1 MSQAGWTPTAA
12 ETVVALNADW
22 FQILQQNSPQLLE
35 KQRYLLQNLGK
46 HPQWMPWIEKH
57 PETASLL
64 VLADTPTRFT
74 KSLINDECY
83 DVITGLFVQHAARDE
98 AIALAQALEKN
109 RNLICRLAR
118 RGLIGSQALFLF
130 PRNNPGAAE
139 YERWLAEVLNDTLG
153 QSEEQ
158 LSSLLNF
165 LFEQGA
171 SLRSQMIDKESF
183 RYTFRQELW
192 PKFMRV
198 VNHGQQPL
206 EFYVNDSH
214 LWDLLALP
222 QGEALLNKWGAK
234 SGLGYSPADVLFG
247 NEAYPKSLHLA
258 FIDAVLNDDENT
270 LVALLE
276 WGRTP
281 LFQQLF
287 FRLPADLT
295 PKLYEGLANAGANYP
310 SELEYYASLSDSA
323 LNDELNPKS
332 GGLLSNVPGYDALSV
347 IGKFAQGRRVT
358 GGDLAFATAD
368 MGDLAV
374 TIFTFGAATALTSS
388 AKTVAKSAAK
398 AAVKTTARQLME
410 KKLGQKVAE
419 KASEQSLHSWVKHD
433 LFTKLQQFAKAHVV
447 EPQNFNITPVTQ
459 FLFKKASP
467 VLNRQSFKAVGLEP
481 RLFMRRDATVVIR
494 FQQSH
499 LKDSL
504 QLVSQFFANS
514 ANQATG
520 AELEQLGE
528 EAESMVVTGFRPP
541 DQTAWQKN
549 ISAWWLMNASGME

>member
-1 MSQAGWTPTAA
+1 LIQAGWTPTAA

-22 FQILQQNSPQLLE
+22 FQILQQDSPQLLE

-46 HPQWMPWIEKH
+46 YPQWMPWIENH
-57 PETASLL
+57 PETAALL
-64 VLADTPTRFT
+64 TLADTPARLT
-74 KSLINDECY
+74 KSLTNDDCY
-83 DVITGLFVQHAARDE
+83 NFITGMFVQHAARDE
-98 AIALAQALEKN
+98 AIALAQALDTNK
-109 RNLICRLAR
+109 NLICRLAR

-130 PRNNPGAAE
+130 PHNNPGAAE
-139 YERWLAEVLNDTLG
+139 YERWLAEVLNDGLS
-153 QSEEQ
+153 QSDEQ

-171 SLRSQMIDKESF
+171 SLRGKMIDNESF

-198 VNHGQQPL
+198 VNHGQQPF

-214 LWDLLALP
+214 LWDLLALRE
-222 QGEALLNKWGAK
+222 GEALLNKWGVK

-247 NEAYPKSLHLA
+247 NEAYPKSLHPA
-258 FIDAVLNDDENT
+258 FIEAVLNDDENT

-276 WGRTP
+276 WGRE
-281 LFQQLF
+281 LRFQRLF
-287 FRLPADLT
+287 FRLPPDLR
-295 PKLYEGLANAGANYP
+295 PKLYEGLANAKANYP
-310 SELEYYASLSDSA
+310 SELEYYTGLSDSA
-323 LNDELNPKS
+323 LNDELNPKP
-332 GGLLSNVPGYDALSV
+332 GGLLSNVPGYDTLSV
-347 IGKFAQGRRVT
+347 IGKFAQGRRVS

-374 TIFTFGAATALTSS
+374 TIFTLGAATTLTTA
-388 AKTVAKSAAK
+388 AKQGLKSTAK

-410 KKLGQKVAE
+410 KQLGEKVVA
-419 KASEQSLHSWVKHD
+419 KASEQSLNSWVKHD
-433 LFTKLQQFAKAHVV
+433 LFTKLQQLAKAHLV

-459 FLFKKASP
+459 FLFKKANP

-549 ISAWWLMNASGME
+549 VSAWWLMNASGME